1 MIGMAG
7 FSVYA
12 HEKSYDIPKIEPDP
26 MEDRVADLKYRIYR
40 QQMKSEQEKNVRV
53 QENKTIKKIIKRRKS
68 EIIIIKFIYLQFN
81 FEKTVI

>member
-1 MIGMAG
+1 MISMAG

-12 HEKSYDIPKIEPDP
+12 HEKSYNIPKIEPDP

-53 QENKTIKKIIKRRKS
+53 QENKTIKEVINEDKRKEMSDLRAKL
-68 EIIIIKFIYLQFN
+68 IPKKLD
-81 FEKTVI
+81 